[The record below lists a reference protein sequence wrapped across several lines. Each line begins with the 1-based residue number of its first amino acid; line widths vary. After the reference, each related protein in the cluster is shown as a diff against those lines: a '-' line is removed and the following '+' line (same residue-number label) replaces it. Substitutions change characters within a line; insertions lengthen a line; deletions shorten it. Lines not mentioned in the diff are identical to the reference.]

1 MYLPQ
6 VLQIACGL
14 ARCDLLTPI
23 RNNPKIW
30 QPVFESGNVF
40 RLSSDEILDQSI
52 VEFSESQIKKKKLRV
67 TLTSIFV
74 MYWKLLTME
83 VTSLLQ
89 SDVTMYNH
97 LYMV

>member
-6 VLQIACGL
+6 VLQIESGL

-40 RLSSDEILDQSI
+40 RLSADEILDQSI
-52 VEFSESQIKKKKLRV
+52 VEFSESQIKKEAESNTYKY
-67 TLTSIFV
+67 FC
-74 MYWKLLTME
+74 
-83 VTSLLQ
+83 
-89 SDVTMYNH
+89 DVLEAIDNGGNQ
-97 LYMV
+97 LIAK